1 MKLQIQ
7 RAAKSIFSSS
17 ALRAAFPLALVL
29 GLSGCIFDSS
39 GSSGGDGPAP
49 PPPPPPPPPDAVI
62 GCKDYNFN
70 DVQVQPKSITVHNNS
85 DRRLYPVLATSTNA
99 VNEWIQGCLRT
110 KDAHPTRLV
119 YKLYVN
125 EGEGIP
131 PNSSV
136 TITLPLY
143 SRLEDQSYITW
154 WNGGRVVLADKAD
167 RLRNPEDAKLSDPA
181 GVSCRGEN
189 TACALAT
196 YSSIEQFHEN
206 VFAQLSEY
214 TFGDSILPNGQ
225 DVRLLKPD
233 NVGYNISYVDHV
245 YMPVAIGPKS
255 NPYIGYSGSVQSL
268 PDFQARLS
276 AFLQAPDSVGTGWP
290 VYNLGGVDKLKLPG
304 GYNIFAQRNGTLIN
318 DDNVPVKAPGNNP
331 PVLTVL
337 KCLQGN
343 CTPEEQAAGPGT
355 NGLRFGEAV
364 QRMQNLWGTCADWG
378 TEDIS
383 KYVDNAPIC
392 PQPLKDRME
401 AVRQFFKQNHADYL
415 ALYSEGKCEG
425 AVPQKP
431 DFNYWEALV
440 HIYGWVP
447 FNEGCGAGANP
458 LSKTEIPGWNH
469 AAIQSMYIHDLQYN
483 HLGEA
488 MNDPALLF
496 NPYVQLI
503 HDSLEMNAYAFS
515 VDDAVG
521 FMSELGAGLNFAVG
535 GTQGLEN
542 PRQFSY
548 ADGFEVKIGAKPDIT
563 SQPTLALIK
572 KYGVCVIGQGE
583 TCGQVE
589 QDVTMPV
596 NSQILGFRV
605 GTVAAYPIKVRFTDL
620 DDNTYT
626 FQVRRKFTECPVDTP
641 LATCNKNNEDV
652 IDKASCT
659 VVNGN
664 GAPHP
669 KSANWCDT
677 AVPNQQKD
685 EKAEQLTKNY
695 ISFGD
700 LANYLP

>member
-7 RAAKSIFSSS
+7 RAAKSIFSSP

-29 GLSGCIFDSS
+29 GLAGCIFDSS
-39 GSSGGDGPAP
+39 GPSGGDSPAP
-49 PPPPPPPPPDAVI
+49 PPPPPPPPSDAVI
-62 GCKDYNFN
+62 GCKDYNFS

-110 KDAHPTRLV
+110 KDAHPTKLV

-143 SRLEDQSYITW
+143 SQLEDQSYITW
-154 WNGGRVVLADKAD
+154 WNGGRVVLADKPD
-167 RLRNPEDAKLSDPA
+167 RLRNPDDAKLSDPA

-189 TACALAT
+189 TACGLAT
-196 YSSIEQFHEN
+196 YSSKEQFHEN

-214 TFGDSILPNGQ
+214 TFGDSIIPNGH

-268 PDFQARLS
+268 PDFQTQLTG
-276 AFLQAPDSVGTGWP
+276 FLAPGSVGSGWP

-304 GYNIFAQRNGTLIN
+304 GYNIFAQREGTLI
-318 DDNVPVKAPGNNP
+318 DDAEVPVKAPGHNP

-337 KCLQGN
+337 KCLEGN
-343 CTPEEQAAGPGT
+343 CTDQEKEAGPGT

-364 QRMQNLWGTCADWG
+364 HRMQVLWGSCVDWG
-378 TEDIS
+378 TENID
-383 KYVDNAPIC
+383 KYTNGELITC
-392 PQPLKDRME
+392 PQPLMDRMQ
-401 AVRQFFKQNHADYL
+401 AVKQFFEENHARYL
-415 ALYSEGKCEG
+415 ALYNKGGCDGST
-425 AVPQKP
+425 PQKP
-431 DFNYWEALV
+431 QFNYWEALV

-458 LSKTEIPGWNH
+458 LAETAIDGWNH
-469 AAIQSMYIHDLQYN
+469 AQIQSMYIHNLQYN
-483 HLGEA
+483 HQAEA
-488 MNDPALLF
+488 KSDPKLLF

-503 HDSLEMNAYAFS
+503 HDRLEMNAYGFS

-535 GTQGLEN
+535 GTRGLEN
-542 PRQFSY
+542 PKQFSY
-548 ADGFEVKIGAKPDIT
+548 ADGFEVKIGASPDMVSKPT
-563 SQPTLALIK
+563 MVLIK
-572 KYGVCVIGQGE
+572 KYGVCVVGQGE

-589 QDVTMPV
+589 QDVIMPA

-605 GTVAAYPIKVRFTDL
+605 GTVASYPIKVRFTDL
-620 DDNTYT
+620 DDNVYT
-626 FQVRRKFTECPVDTP
+626 FNVRRKFTECPVSTP
-641 LATCNKNNEDV
+641 LDDCNKNNQNV
-652 IDKASCT
+652 IDKTTCT

-669 KSANWCDT
+669 KSSSWCGT

-685 EKAEQLTKNY
+685 DKAEQLTKNY